1 MFENNIAAGA
11 SGEYPAVYRS
21 LMLVGLLG
29 GIYRAG
35 DDVKTVNAAVELTLD
50 DPTVY
55 TMYHAIALGIGGN
68 AEFAKQNLG
77 AHIDRHSD
85 DDGAKVVM
93 AVSMMLSGDPD
104 WKQWIDNVLA
114 SSTDQNAR
122 TAANG
127 VLSYLAGVGQAH

>member
-1 MFENNIAAGA
+1 MFETNTLAGA
-11 SGEYPAVYRS
+11 SGDYPAVYRS
-21 LMLVGLLG
+21 LMLIGLLG

-35 DDVKTVNAAVELTLD
+35 DDVQIVNTAVEATLD

-55 TMYHAIALGIGGN
+55 TMYHAIAMGMGGN
-68 AEFAKQNLG
+68 SDFAKKSIG

-93 AVSMMLSGDPD
+93 AVSMMLSGDPN

-127 VLSYLAGVGQAH
+127 VLSYLASVAQAH